1 MLSFSGKDKT
11 NEKVV
16 ETVLLENYDRYY
28 RLAYSYVKN
37 EADAADIVQNG
48 AYKAIRNSKS
58 LRNAEFAGTWIY
70 RIMLNEIF
78 RFCKKNGPLV
88 LSLDEIPVEQGK
100 EDVYEDIDLKAAL
113 DSLSAEDKAVIQLRF
128 FEDRQLSE
136 IAEILGENLSTVKS
150 RLYRSLRKL
159 KIQLAAEE

>member
-1 MLSFSGKDKT
+1 MQSFSGKEKT
-11 NEKVV
+11 NEKIV

-58 LRNAEFAGTWIY
+58 LRNVEFAGTWIY

-78 RFCKKNGPLV
+78 RFCKKKGPV
-88 LSLDEIPVEQGK
+88 VVSLEDIPVEQGK
-100 EDVYEDIDLKAAL
+100 EDVYEDIDLKEAL
-113 DSLSAEDKAVIQLRF
+113 DSLNAEDKAVIQLRF
-128 FEDRQLSE
+128 FEDKSLNE

-150 RLYRSLRKL
+150 RLYRGLRKL
-159 KIQLAAEE
+159 KLQLAEE

>member
-1 MLSFSGKDKT
+1 MQSFSRKEKT
-11 NEKVV
+11 KEEVA
-16 ETVLLENYDRYY
+16 EAVLLENYDRYY

-48 AYKAIRNSKS
+48 AYKVIRNSSS

-78 RFCKKNGPLV
+78 RFYKKKGPQTV
-88 LSLDEIPVEQGK
+88 SLDEMQVEYGK
-100 EDVYEDIDLKAAL
+100 EDIYEDIDLREAL
-113 DSLSAEDKAVIQLRF
+113 DSLSIEDKAVIELRY
-128 FEDRQLSE
+128 FEDKSLNE

-150 RLYRSLRKL
+150 RLYRGIRKL
-159 KIQLAAEE
+159 KIQMVEE

>member
-1 MLSFSGKDKT
+1 MQSFSGKEKT
-11 NEKVV
+11 NEKIV

-48 AYKAIRNSKS
+48 AYKAIRGSKS

-78 RFCKKNGPLV
+78 RFCKKKGPV
-88 LSLDEIPVEQGK
+88 VVSLEDIPVEQGK
-100 EDVYEDIDLKAAL
+100 EDIYEDIDLKEAL
-113 DSLSAEDKAVIQLRF
+113 DSLNAEDKAVIQLRF
-128 FEDRQLSE
+128 FEDKSLNE
-136 IAEILGENLSTVKS
+136 IAEILGENLNTVKS
-150 RLYRSLRKL
+150 RLYRGLRKL
-159 KIQLAAEE
+159 KLQLAEEL